1 MIVSIAEPAK
11 MSAKAAAT
19 PPHNLK
25 PRVQVTQ
32 KRGKLTL
39 SVTTSGRRGH
49 QPPLARPGTKT
60 AKILQLLQRPQGA
73 SLEEIAK
80 AAKWQ
85 PHSVRGFLSGTVK
98 GKMHLKITST
108 KRDDGQRA
116 YRVPSK

>member
-11 MSAKAAAT
+11 LPAKAAAT
-19 PPHNLK
+19 PPDNAK
-25 PRVQVTQ
+25 PRVAVTQ

-39 SVTTSGRRGH
+39 SVTSGRKGP

-116 YRVPSK
+116 YRVPAK